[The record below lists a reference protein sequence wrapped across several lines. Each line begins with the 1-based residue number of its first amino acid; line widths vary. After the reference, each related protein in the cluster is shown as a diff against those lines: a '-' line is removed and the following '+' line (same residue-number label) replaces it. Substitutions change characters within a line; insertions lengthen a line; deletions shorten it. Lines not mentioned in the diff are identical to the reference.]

1 MSIAYPHLAARIY
14 NRPLLIQ
21 PAALDAI
28 LAGIGPRLLGQG
40 SAKAQAAVEPVRTDL
55 FGAFGGQWSESG
67 YKVINGV
74 AVIAAMGALVHRGRF
89 DLAECQSILG
99 YDDIVAMAEAAAG
112 DASVRAFVTVWDS
125 PGGEAAGAFDAHDR
139 LLALRG
145 TKPHVAVLDSMALSA
160 GYLCACSADE
170 VVISRTGHAGSIGV
184 VMRHADLSKALE
196 AEGVAITHIF
206 SGSHKIDANPFEP
219 LSASVRAD
227 LQRESDGLHA
237 LFISA
242 VAGARRIDA
251 DAVRNT
257 QAAVYRGIAAIDAG
271 LADRVGT
278 LDQVITELAGGSR
291 PTPVGQPARATAH
304 DKGATQMSGNT
315 VPAGNPTPATSPVA
329 FTQADLDRVRA
340 EAHAEGRS
348 AGMDAERTRV
358 AGILT
363 HAEAADRTALAHQ
376 CITTGLSVE
385 QAGAILGA
393 SPKAVS
399 VQTSAH
405 SPFAAAMAA
414 VGNPDVPATAEPE
427 GKVDTDEKLAASI
440 VSLFRN
446 AS

>member
-21 PAALDAI
+21 PAALDAM
-28 LAGIGPRLLGQG
+28 LAGIGPRLLGQVG
-40 SAKAQAAVEPVRTDL
+40 IDAQTAGAPVRADM
-55 FGAFGGQWSESG
+55 FGAFGGQWSEAG
-67 YKVINGV
+67 YKIINGV

-89 DLAECQSILG
+89 DLAECRSILG
-99 YDDIVAMAEAAAG
+99 YDDIVAMAEAAAT
-112 DASVRAFVTVWDS
+112 DASVRAMVTVWDS

-145 TKPHVAVLDSMALSA
+145 TKPHVAVVDSMALSA
-160 GYLCACSADE
+160 GYLCACAADV
-170 VVISRTGHAGSIGV
+170 VVISRTGHVGSIGV

-196 AEGVAITHIF
+196 ADGVAITHIY

-219 LSASVRAD
+219 LPDSVRAD
-227 LQRESDGLHA
+227 LQRESDGLYA
-237 LFISA
+237 LFIES

-257 QAAVYRGIAAIDAG
+257 QAAVYRGTAAVSAE

-278 LDQVITELAGGSR
+278 LDQVISELAGFR
-291 PTPVGQPARATAH
+291 QPTQVGQPARATAN

-315 VPAGNPTPATSPVA
+315 VPAGNSTPATTPAA

-340 EAHAEGRS
+340 EAHAEGRT

-393 SPKAVS
+393 SPKATA

-405 SPFAAAMAA
+405 SPFAAAMAG
-414 VGNPDVPATAEPE
+414 VGNPDVPATTEPE
-427 GKVDTDEKLAASI
+427 GKVDTDEKLAAGI